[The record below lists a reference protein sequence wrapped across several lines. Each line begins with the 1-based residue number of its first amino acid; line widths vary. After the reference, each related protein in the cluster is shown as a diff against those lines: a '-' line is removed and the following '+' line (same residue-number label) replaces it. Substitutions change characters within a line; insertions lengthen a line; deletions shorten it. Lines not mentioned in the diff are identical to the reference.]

1 MTLAQQIGQML
12 MTGFSGDSYSPELNL
27 YIKKYHIGGVGLFNI
42 CPPPK
47 ESNITS
53 PAQLK
58 ELCSRIQAEASVP
71 LFIALDQEGG
81 RVARLSEKNGF
92 TRPPSPKEMAAHG
105 SVGQEYAL
113 IARSLKEYG
122 VNMNFAPCC
131 DVDVYPQNP
140 IIGALGR
147 SFSGD
152 AFRVLAY
159 AREAWQAQVGEKIIS
174 CLKHFP
180 GHGSSRGDSHLGMAD
195 ISGSF
200 NELEFEPFRGLIAQ
214 GFEDFILSAHVI
226 NRNISPLPASLAPEY
241 PALLRS
247 WGFRGL
253 IITDDLKMGAI
264 EKEFGLEEALILAVN
279 AGNDVIA
286 SFNNLPPYEADYVP
300 RAVEILL
307 KAVEAK
313 KIPEGRINES
323 AERVRAFKKLRLAP

>member
-1 MTLAQQIGQML
+1 
-12 MTGFSGDSYSPELNL
+12 MTGFSGDTYGPELRL
-27 YIKKYHIGGVGLFNI
+27 YIKEYHIGGVGLFNI

-58 ELCSRIQAEASVP
+58 ELCAQIQAEASIP

-92 TRPPSPKEMAAHG
+92 TRPPSPKEMAAENA
-105 SVGQEYAL
+105 VGKGYAS
-113 IARSLKEYG
+113 IARTLRECG
-122 VNMNFAPCC
+122 VNMNFTPCC
-131 DVDVYPQNP
+131 DVDTNPQNP

-147 SFSGD
+147 SFSAD
-152 AFRVLAY
+152 ASLVQACAF
-159 AREAWQAQVGEKIIS
+159 EAWQAQRAEGVIS

-180 GHGSSRGDSHLGMAD
+180 GHGSSRGDTHLGMAD
-195 ISGSF
+195 ISDSF
-200 NELEFEPFRGLIAQ
+200 SEIEFEPFGGLINQ
-214 GFEDFILSAHVI
+214 GFDEFILGAHVI
-226 NRNISPLPASLAPEY
+226 NGNISPLPASLAPEY

-264 EKEFGLEEALILAVN
+264 EREFGLEEALILAVN

-286 SFNNLPPYEADYVP
+286 SFNNLPPYDADYLP
-300 RAVEILL
+300 RAAEILI

-313 KIPEGRINES
+313 KIPEGRIAES
-323 AERVRAFKKLRLAP
+323 SERVRAFKARRLAP